1 MNKLV
6 SSLLLVAFL
15 ATGCATYLENTGK
28 TLASVAI
35 TVDGAMKG
43 WASWVKSGHATQ
55 GDEDKVKAAYEK
67 YQLAMQTA
75 EDAYLGVAKLD
86 STDTE
91 NALSVALA
99 ALDGSKGDLLTI
111 VQQLTK

>member
-1 MNKLV
+1 MNKII
-6 SSLLLVAFL
+6 SSFLLVAIL

-43 WASWVKSGHATQ
+43 WASWVKTGHATQ
-55 GDEDKVKAAYEK
+55 ANEDSVKAAYEK

-75 EDAYLGVAKLD
+75 EDAYLSVSKL
-86 STDTE
+86 STPDTQK
-91 NALSVALA
+91 AVTVALA
-99 ALDGSKGDLLTI
+99 ALDGCKNDLLTI
-111 VQQLTK
+111 IQQLSK